1 MQLEKGFGKVL
12 IIRDINRLAK
22 GGYSSEALGELTS
35 FVQAYSGRMAIVL
48 TRPSEPVDELLA
60 ERHELGTM
68 CPDRITFQ
76 DLSPQD
82 CLNLLNDDIFLASR
96 RDPGG
101 KHHWKLTEGMAM
113 SCIKVLFHEF
123 RDTGA
128 AMRKIVSG
136 ETQETPEPQSGADV
150 TQPTQATIEAT
161 SEPKR
166 MVQATHQVENVAKA
180 AISTSEAS
188 KLTEEQIKKR
198 DSNQKDA
205 EREKQAVQKAIK
217 RMSKCEQRFDW
228 DRVARGYRCQG
239 GTHFVSDAE
248 VADAMR

>member
-1 MQLEKGFGKVL
+1 MFEGWRNYSHVKLLETRMIQKG
-12 IIRDINRLAK
+12 D
-22 GGYSSEALGELTS
+22 
-35 FVQAYSGRMAIVL
+35 
-48 TRPSEPVDELLA
+48 
-60 ERHELGTM
+60 
-68 CPDRITFQ
+68 
-76 DLSPQD
+76 
-82 CLNLLNDDIFLASR
+82 DDIFLASR

-128 AMRKIVSG
+128 TVRKIVSG
-136 ETQETPEPQSGADV
+136 ENQETPEPQSGADV
-150 TQPTQATIEAT
+150 TQPTQAMIEAT